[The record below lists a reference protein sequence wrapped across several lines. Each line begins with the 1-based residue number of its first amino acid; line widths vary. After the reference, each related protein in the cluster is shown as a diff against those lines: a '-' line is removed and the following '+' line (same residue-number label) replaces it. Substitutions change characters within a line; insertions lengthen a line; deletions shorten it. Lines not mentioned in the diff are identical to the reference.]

1 MEKTNQ
7 IIELLQNSIL
17 DFKNTI
23 VKLVKKTDLIEKL
36 NYSFEN
42 LDQTKILLFI
52 FLIHK
57 DNMKNQILE
66 FIKKFEIEETEE
78 NIKKIADW
86 YNYFLEIKTIF
97 I

>member
-7 IIELLQNSIL
+7 IKEILQNSIL

-36 NYSFEN
+36 NNSFEN

-66 FIKKFEIEETEE
+66 FCKKFEIEETEE
-78 NIKKIADW
+78 NIKKITDW

>member
-7 IIELLQNSIL
+7 IKEILQNSIL

-36 NYSFEN
+36 NNSFEN